1 MWLQHSSL
9 SEEGTWLWS
18 LLYLGVL
25 AQFQRADW
33 QNNVILLL
41 SSCFLYELPNLPCL
55 LSNPSVPVLITAQQ
69 THLRAAL
76 IYKLPCRELPLWKP
90 EYFHFLTQVLKNC
103 QLPVTF
109 TRSFLHVIHF
119 ITIAFC
125 TTRILKDWN
134 NFSPYRLN
142 ITLEGNVILNLLHS
156 TGTSRRIFL
165 CEKMQYFVPGWV
177 GCPWVVIPMVT
188 IPKGCNS

>member
-1 MWLQHSSL
+1 MWLQHCSL

-18 LLYLGVL
+18 LLLCLGVL
-25 AQFQRADW
+25 AQFQGAYW
-33 QNNVILLL
+33 QNKVILLL
-41 SSCFLYELPNLPCL
+41 PSHLLYELPKLPSL
-55 LSNPSVPVLITAQQ
+55 LSSPSVPVLITAQQ

-76 IYKLPCRELPLWKP
+76 IYKLPCRELPLRKP

-103 QLPVTF
+103 HLPVTF

-125 TTRILKDWN
+125 TSRILKDWN
-134 NFSPYRLN
+134 NFSPYSLN
-142 ITLEGNVILNLLHS
+142 ITLKGNVILNLLHS
-156 TGTSRRIFL
+156 AERSRRIFL

-177 GCPWVVIPMVT
+177 RCPWIIPMVT
-188 IPKGCNS
+188 VPKGSNW